1 MAHDPVPGPEAE
13 PAGGSLVASLMGRGR
28 TARSAGSTG
37 GRLPSTRSDV
47 VQVLV
52 LVAVV
57 GAFLA
62 WGLLGTPARNQL
74 AIDVAMFVALAYAW
88 NIISGFTGYVSF
100 GQVVFFGIGGFVTA
114 ELIIHLQVPWFLATV
129 LGGLAGA
136 LLAVP
141 IGWVMLRLQGIYFA
155 LGMFGLAFVVSL
167 LLSQWEFTGGSTGLV
182 VPGVI
187 AQQEVLLGVT
197 GVAVLA
203 FLMNAFLARSPF
215 GLRAMAVRDDEQV
228 AEAMGV
234 PTTRTKVLAFT
245 LSAVFPALVGGMV
258 AYNRA
263 YIDTSTMFNPAIDL
277 QVIVLVLAGGI
288 GTLWGPLIGAVL
300 LTLVSHELATALPDH
315 QLALF
320 GALVILVT
328 IFLPG
333 GLVSLANRFGWL
345 RREIVRGPAELPPE
359 DELERALAA
368 AHAPR
373 DADRPAGEELL
384 VASGVGV
391 TFGGVQA
398 LRDVD
403 FTVRRGETVF
413 IIGANGAGK
422 TTLFNAITGMVRTSA
437 GTISF
442 DGLPVQGVRAH
453 VLARRGL
460 ARTFQIPRPFGSMT
474 VWENVYLA
482 ALGGRHRRQ
491 AHAQAA
497 WVVQVLGL
505 QDIRFAASD
514 TLAVGH
520 RRMVEL
526 ARALALGPS
535 LILLDEVMAGMSDDE
550 LERVREAIR
559 RMPSFGVDA
568 VAGIEHVIKAIVDL
582 ADEIVVMDRGSRIIS
597 GEPNEI
603 LRHPEVI
610 RAYLGSGP
618 GLGAGTTATATDGNP

>member
-1 MAHDPVPGPEAE
+1 MTYDTGPAAPPVAE
-13 PAGGSLVASLMGRGR
+13 PDSASLTASLMGRARGSRTGR
-28 TARSAGSTG
+28 HTG
-37 GRLPSTRSDV
+37 GRLPSTRSDA
-47 VQVLV
+47 VQLLV
-52 LVAVV
+52 LAGLVA
-57 GAFLA
+57 AFLA
-62 WGLLGTPARNQL
+62 WGLLGPVARNQL

-88 NIISGFTGYVSF
+88 NIISGFTGYISF
-100 GQVVFFGIGGFVTA
+100 GQVVFFGLGGFATA
-114 ELIIHLQVPWFLATV
+114 LLIIHFDVPWFLAAI
-129 LGGLAGA
+129 LGGLGGA
-136 LLAVP
+136 LVALP
-141 IGWVMLRLQGIYFA
+141 IGWIMLRLQGIYFA
-155 LGMFGLAFVVSL
+155 LGMFGLAYVVSL
-167 LLSQWEFTGGSTGLV
+167 LLSQWELTGGSTGLV

-187 AQQEVLLGVT
+187 AQKPVLLGVT

-203 FLMNAFLARSPF
+203 FLFNAFMARSPF

-234 PTTRTKVLAFT
+234 ATTRVKVIAFAF
-245 LSAVFPALVGGMV
+245 SALFPALVGGMV

-263 YIDTSTMFNPAIDL
+263 YIDTSTMFHSAIDL

-300 LTLVSHELATALPDH
+300 LTLVSHELATALPDW

-333 GLVSLANRFGWL
+333 GLVSLVNRFGWL

-359 DELERALAA
+359 DELERTLAA
-368 AHAPR
+368 AHTHR
-373 DADRPAGEELL
+373 EAGRSDELL
-384 VASGVGV
+384 VAKGVGV

-398 LRDVD
+398 LKDVD

-422 TTLFNAITGMVRTSA
+422 TTLFNAVTGLVRSSS
-437 GTISF
+437 GSILF
-442 DGLPVQGVRAH
+442 DGRPVQGVKAH

-474 VWENVYLA
+474 VWENVYVS

-497 WVVQVLGL
+497 WVVRVLGL
-505 QDIRFAASD
+505 EDIRFAASD

-526 ARALALGPS
+526 GRALALGPS

-610 RAYLGSGP
+610 RAYLGSGV
-618 GLGAGTTATATDGNP
+618 GLGVGTSASATESNQ